1 MPARPMFYLIDGHAV
16 AYRHF
21 FALQTTGFSTSSG
34 EPTNATFGFARALLD
49 IFQKDKPDY
58 IAVSFDRGL
67 SGRDDLF
74 PDYKGTREKMP
85 DDLAHQLMRIEQ
97 LVQAFNIPILALDG
111 YEADDVIGTTAAQ
124 AEAQNLNVRIVTGDR
139 DMLQLLTERVSL
151 KLFFPKRGV
160 NDAIYDPARFR
171 EEYGLKPH
179 QLVDLKA
186 LMGDPSDNIPGVK
199 GVGEKTALKL
209 LQDYGSLEQV
219 YEHLPEIKG
228 ALGQKLAD
236 GREMAFLSRRLAAI
250 KRDVPITL
258 NIKACTAHDFD
269 ARQVDS
275 LFAELEFR
283 SLRDRL
289 PQLQQME
296 QLPLFA
302 ISPEAPPPPADDA
315 PPIAETIIVRDQAGL
330 DALVEILNA
339 AQAIAFDTETTGTDQ
354 MAAEL
359 VGIALA
365 VGGDAGYYIPVGHQ
379 EGRQLALQ
387 TVLNALRPPLT
398 NPHIAKYAHNASYD
412 LVMLQRY
419 GLDVSP
425 ITFDTMIAE
434 WLRDPESKFLGLK
447 NLARQDLNVHMTD
460 IGELI
465 GRGKKQ
471 ITMDKVAV
479 ERAAPYAAADAAIT
493 HRLAGHLRPKLDEM
507 QLTALYDELEMPL
520 IPVIAAIERAGVAL
534 DVAHLRSLSE
544 ELAARLATLENEI
557 YALSG
562 GYGVFNINSPKQ
574 LNDVLFGKLGLR
586 APEARKT
593 THGQSTAADV
603 LESLRGQ
610 HPIIEKILEYREITK
625 LKGTYVDALPALI
638 NPHTGRVHTS
648 YNQTGTSTGR
658 LSSSSPNL
666 QNIPIRTDEGR
677 KVRRAF
683 VAPPGFKLLSA
694 DYSQIELRIL
704 AHVSQDRTLLDAF
717 AQGQD
722 IHAATAAAIYDI
734 PLDQVSYE
742 QRSFAKRINFGLMY
756 GMGAHRLARESSLSF
771 TEAERFIQRYFAR
784 MPGVLR
790 YLEQTKQRAHTP
802 EGLETLFHRRRAFPV
817 LFGGITA
824 NRQTIQA
831 YERVAINFP
840 IQGSAAD
847 IIKRAMIDL
856 YAELQRRRL
865 SAQIIL
871 QVHDELVLEVPD
883 DELDATAALV
893 VQTMEAAYTLDAPL
907 RANAQVG
914 LNWRDME
921 PV

>member
-1 MPARPMFYLIDGHAV
+1 MPARPMFYIIDGHAV

-21 FALQTTGFSTSSG
+21 FALQTLGFSTSSG

-67 SGRDDLF
+67 SGRDDLYAE
-74 PDYKGTREKMP
+74 YKGTREKMP
-85 DDLAHQLMRIEQ
+85 DDLAQQLTRIEQ

-111 YEADDVIGTTAAQ
+111 YEADDVIGSITTQ
-124 AEAQNLNVRIVTGDR
+124 AEAQDLNVRIVTGDR
-139 DMLQLLTERVSL
+139 DMLQLLTEQVSL

-160 NDAIYDPARFR
+160 NDAIYDLARFR
-171 EEYGLKPH
+171 EEYGLEPH

-186 LMGDPSDNIPGVK
+186 LMGDASDNIPGVK
-199 GVGEKTALKL
+199 GVGEKTALRL
-209 LQDYGSLEQV
+209 LQDYGSLDKV
-219 YEHLPEIKG
+219 YEHVSEIKG
-228 ALGQKLAD
+228 SLGQKLAD
-236 GREMAFLSRRLAAI
+236 GRELAFLSRRLAAI
-250 KRDVPITL
+250 KRDVPVKL
-258 NIKACTAHDFD
+258 DIKACAAHDFD
-269 ARQVDS
+269 AQRVDS

-283 SLRDRL
+283 GLRDRL
-289 PQLQQME
+289 PQLQQIE

-302 ISPEAPPPPADDA
+302 ASPEASPPADDA
-315 PPIAETIIVRDQAGL
+315 PPIAETIIVRDRAAL
-330 DALVEILNA
+330 DALVEVLNA
-339 AQAIAFDTETTGTDQ
+339 APAITFDTETTSTDQ

-365 VGGDAGYYIPVGHQ
+365 VSGETGYYIPVGHR
-379 EGRQLALQ
+379 EGRQLDLQ
-387 TVLNALRPPLT
+387 TVLDALRPPLT
-398 NPHIAKYAHNASYD
+398 NPRIAKYAHNASYD
-412 LVMLQRY
+412 LVMMQRY

-447 NLARQDLNVHMTD
+447 NLARQELNVHMTE
-460 IGELI
+460 IAELI

-471 ITMDKVAV
+471 ITMDKVPV

-493 HRLAGHLRPKLDEM
+493 HRLAGHLRPRLDEM
-507 QLTALYDELEMPL
+507 QLTALFEELEMPL

-534 DVAHLRSLSE
+534 DVAHLRNLSE
-544 ELAARLATLENEI
+544 ELTVRLTALENEI
-557 YALSG
+557 YALGS
-562 GYGVFNINSPKQ
+562 YGPFNINSPKQ

-586 APEARKT
+586 VLEARKT
-593 THGQSTAADV
+593 AHGQSTAADV

-610 HPIIEKILEYREITK
+610 HPIIEKILDYREIAK

-704 AHVSQDRTLLDAF
+704 AHVSQDRTLLEAF

-771 TEAERFIQRYFAR
+771 AEAERFIQRYFAR

-790 YLEQTKQRAHTP
+790 YLEQTKANARTK
-802 EGLETLFHRRRAFPV
+802 EGLETLFHRRRTFPI
-817 LFGGITA
+817 LSGGKTA
-824 NRQTIQA
+824 NRQIIQA

-865 SAQIIL
+865 NAQIIL

-883 DELDATAALV
+883 AELETTAALV
-893 VQTMEAAYTLDAPL
+893 VQTMEAAYVLDAPL

>member
-1 MPARPMFYLIDGHAV
+1 MFYIIDGHAV

-21 FALQTTGFSTSSG
+21 FALQTLGFSTSSG
-34 EPTNATFGFARALLD
+34 EPTNAVYGFARALLD

-67 SGRDDLF
+67 SGRDDLYAE
-74 PDYKGTREKMP
+74 YKGTREKMP
-85 DDLAHQLMRIEQ
+85 DDLAQQLTRIEQ

-111 YEADDVIGTTAAQ
+111 YEADDVIGSITTQ
-124 AEAQNLNVRIVTGDR
+124 AEAQDLNVRIVTGDR

-171 EEYGLKPH
+171 EEYGLEPY

-186 LMGDPSDNIPGVK
+186 LMGDASDNIPGVK

-209 LQDYGSLEQV
+209 LQDYGSLDKV
-219 YEHLPEIKG
+219 YEHVGEIKG
-228 ALGQKLAD
+228 SLGQKLAD

-258 NIKACTAHDFD
+258 NIKACAAHDFD
-269 ARQVDS
+269 TRQVDR

-289 PQLQQME
+289 PQLVE

-302 ISPEAPPPPADDA
+302 VPEEAPPPADDA
-315 PPIAETIIVRDQAGL
+315 PPAAETIIVRDR
-330 DALVEILNA
+330 DALNTLVNILNA
-339 AQAIAFDTETTGTDQ
+339 APAITFDTETTSTDQ

-365 VGGDAGYYIPVGHQ
+365 VSGETGYYIPVGHQ
-379 EGRQLALQ
+379 EGRQLDLQ
-387 TVLNALRPPLT
+387 TVLDALRPPLT
-398 NPHIAKYAHNASYD
+398 NPRIAKYAHNASYD
-412 LVMLQRY
+412 LVIMQRY
-419 GLDVSP
+419 GVDVFP

-447 NLARQDLNVHMTD
+447 NLARQELNIHMTE
-460 IGELI
+460 ITELI
-465 GRGKKQ
+465 GSGKKQ
-471 ITMDKVAV
+471 ITMDKVPV

-493 HRLAGHLRPKLDEM
+493 HRLVGHLRPKLDEM
-507 QLTALYDELEMPL
+507 QLTALFEELEMPL
-520 IPVIAAIERAGVAL
+520 IPVIAAIEQAGVAL
-534 DVAHLRSLSE
+534 DVAHLRNLSE
-544 ELAARLATLENEI
+544 ELTARLAALENEI
-557 YALSG
+557 YALGS
-562 GYGVFNINSPKQ
+562 YGAFNINSPKQ

-586 APEARKT
+586 VLEARKT
-593 THGQSTAADV
+593 AHGQSTAADV

-610 HPIIEKILEYREITK
+610 HPIIEKILDYREIAK

-704 AHVSQDRTLLDAF
+704 AHVSQDRTLLEAF

-790 YLEQTKQRAHTP
+790 YLEQTKANARTK
-802 EGLETLFHRRRAFPV
+802 EGLETLFHRRRTFPI
-817 LFGGITA
+817 LSGGKTA
-824 NRQTIQA
+824 NRQVIQA

-865 SAQIIL
+865 GAQIIL

-893 VQTMEAAYTLDAPL
+893 VQTMEAAYVLDAPL

-914 LNWRDME
+914 PNWRDME